1 MEIRLADLNDINPI
15 RELYNEF
22 YAYNANL
29 QPQYYNAATENGV
42 YPQST
47 IESESVDIFVAVENY
62 VIVGFIHVREA
73 QTLPYPPIVQHR
85 YAEVVDLIV
94 TESQRR
100 HGIGSALM
108 EAVKNWSKTRDL
120 DYIELFV
127 LAEASGEIQ
136 FYERENFKTVSH
148 TMRYIL

>member
-1 MEIRLADLNDINPI
+1 MEIRLAELNDIEPI
-15 RELYNEF
+15 CKLYNEF
-22 YAYNANL
+22 YAYNANF
-29 QPQYYNAATENGV
+29 QPQYYNASIESGG
-42 YPQST
+42 YPKST
-47 IESESVDIFVAVENY
+47 IESESADIFVAVEND

-73 QTLPYPPIVQHR
+73 QTLPYPPIVQRR

-108 EAVKNWSKTRDL
+108 DAAKDWSRTRDL

-127 LAEASGEIQ
+127 LSEASGEIQ